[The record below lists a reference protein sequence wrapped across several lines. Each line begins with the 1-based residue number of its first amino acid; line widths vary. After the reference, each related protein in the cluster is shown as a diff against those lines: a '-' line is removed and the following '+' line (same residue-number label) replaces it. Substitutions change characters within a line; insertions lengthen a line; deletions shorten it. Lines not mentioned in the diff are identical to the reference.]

1 MGQSFPLT
9 FIFFKMVGI
18 PPTSDTWLCGAP
30 SISQIIP
37 WMAVRESHNVVSTFP
52 PVDDSQSFHR
62 QAWHLPFSMFWD
74 LACEALGM
82 GWDASR
88 KPRWSREHIP
98 YAPYSDYSG
107 PHFREILDF
116 CWINVGKS
124 PTMGPWGIV
133 FIPVL
138 VDSFFIPEWRA
149 ARNAYLLTFGVVTFL
164 LEAACVK

>member
-1 MGQSFPLT
+1 MPVENRVDRG
-9 FIFFKMVGI
+9 
-18 PPTSDTWLCGAP
+18 
-30 SISQIIP
+30 SISH
-37 WMAVRESHNVVSTFP
+37 M
-52 PVDDSQSFHR
+52 
-62 QAWHLPFSMFWD
+62 L
-74 LACEALGM
+74 
-82 GWDASR
+82 
-88 KPRWSREHIP
+88 HIVTIV
-98 YAPYSDYSG
+98 A
-107 PHFREILDF
+107 HREILDF